1 MVTKNCG
8 TCKFYDK
15 LCKACRC
22 PFDYKIPKGV
32 LPMGVKLDRVPM
44 ESSDGEGCTFWKNV
58 P

>member
-15 LCKACRC
+15 ESKVCRAI
-22 PFDYKIPKGV
+22 FK
-32 LPMGVKLDRVPM
+32 LPNMNVPSGVKLERVKM